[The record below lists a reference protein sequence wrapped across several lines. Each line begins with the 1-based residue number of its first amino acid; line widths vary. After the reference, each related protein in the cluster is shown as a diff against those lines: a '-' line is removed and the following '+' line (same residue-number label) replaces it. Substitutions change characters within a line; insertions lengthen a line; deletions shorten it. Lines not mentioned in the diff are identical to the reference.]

1 MSFQEQC
8 ECFGAECD
16 LKPAVKEK
24 EDREGSWLIDLYCA
38 FWFI

>member
-1 MSFQEQC
+1 MSSQKHC
-8 ECFGAECD
+8 ERSGAERD